1 MNDRKVTGIGCFGKP
16 TTLSRVFKKMVENYT
31 LEQIERLPLLNG
43 YPAESTEGAALLN
56 ALITGK
62 NRCFPSGACE
72 AASPMENKKITG
84 FFLTLKDQKLN
95 LSIFARGDRNVRQR
109 YTASLD
115 ALTAVR
121 IRRLN

>member
-31 LEQIERLPLLNG
+31 LEQIERLPLING
-43 YPAESTEGAALLN
+43 YPAEGTEGAVLLK

-62 NRCFPSGACE
+62 TRYFPSRASE
-72 AASPMENKKITG
+72 AGSPMENKKITG
-84 FFLTLKDQKLN
+84 FFLTFKDQKLN
-95 LSIFARGDRNVRQR
+95 LSIFAKGDRNVRRR

-121 IRRLN
+121 CRRLN